1 LEEGGSEIVLC
12 LSVSIPIYGQ
22 GAESVWCRD
31 NISPMKIA
39 TWNVNSIR
47 SRVERVVDWTRRERP
62 DVLCLQ
68 EIKTTDDL
76 FPLEPFAALGY
87 EAEVFGQKT
96 YNGVAILSLKPL
108 SKVVRNL
115 PDDEP
120 GAPSRLIAATV
131 GRTRIVNVYVP
142 NGQSPESD
150 KFVYKMDWLKRLRA
164 FLDETAKPAD
174 SLVLLGDF
182 NIAPEE
188 RDVRYIDLW
197 RGHVHFHPQE
207 HAALTRITSWGLHD
221 LLRKTHD
228 EGGLYSWWDY
238 RQLAFQK
245 NNGLRIDLI
254 LGTAPILKRCKD
266 VVIHRDERKGESPS
280 DHVPVVA
287 ELK

>member
-1 LEEGGSEIVLC
+1 M
-12 LSVSIPIYGQ
+12 
-22 GAESVWCRD
+22 R
-31 NISPMKIA
+31 IA

-47 SRVERVVDWTRRERP
+47 SRVERVIAWTEKERP

-68 EIKTTDDL
+68 EIKTTDDG
-76 FPLEPFAALGY
+76 FPVDRFAELGY
-87 EAEVFGQKT
+87 HAEVFGQKT
-96 YNGVAILSLKPL
+96 YNGVALLSLKPVT
-108 SKVVRNL
+108 KVARNL

-120 GAPSRLIAATV
+120 EAPRRLIAGTV

-164 FLDETAKPAD
+164 FLEETADPGDA
-174 SLVLLGDF
+174 LVLLGDF

-188 RDVRYIDLW
+188 RDVRYIEQW
-197 RGHVHFHPQE
+197 RGGIHFHPKE
-207 HAALTRITSWGLHD
+207 HAALAKITGWGLHD
-221 LLRKTHD
+221 LLRKHHE

-254 LGTAPILKRCKD
+254 LGTKKMYDRCTG
-266 VVIHRDERKGESPS
+266 VEIFRDERKGESPS

-287 ELK
+287 SFK

>member
-1 LEEGGSEIVLC
+1 MRV
-12 LSVSIPIYGQ
+12 
-22 GAESVWCRD
+22 
-31 NISPMKIA
+31 A

-47 SRVERVVDWTRRERP
+47 SRVERVVAWTERERP

-68 EIKTTDDL
+68 EIKTTDDG
-76 FPLEPFAALGY
+76 FPLDRFAELGY
-87 EAEVFGQKT
+87 HAEVFGQKT
-96 YNGVAILSLKPL
+96 YNGVALLSLKPV

-115 PDDEP
+115 PGDEED
-120 GAPSRLIAATV
+120 APRRLIAGTV

-164 FLDETAKPAD
+164 FLDETADPGDA
-174 SLVLLGDF
+174 LVLLGDF

-188 RDVRYIDLW
+188 RDVRYIEQW
-197 RGHVHFHPQE
+197 RGGIHFHPKE
-207 HAALTRITSWGLHD
+207 HAALAKITSWGLHD
-221 LLRKTHD
+221 LLRKHHE

-254 LGTAPILKRCKD
+254 LGTQKMYDRCTG
-266 VVIHRDERKGESPS
+266 VEIFRDERKGESPS

-287 ELK
+287 SFK

>member
-1 LEEGGSEIVLC
+1 MRV
-12 LSVSIPIYGQ
+12 
-22 GAESVWCRD
+22 
-31 NISPMKIA
+31 A

-47 SRVERVVDWTRRERP
+47 SRVERVVAWTERERP

-68 EIKTTDDL
+68 EIKTTDDG
-76 FPLEPFAALGY
+76 FPVERFAELGY
-87 EAEVFGQKT
+87 HAEVFGQKT
-96 YNGVAILSLKPL
+96 YNGVAILSLEPL

-115 PDDEP
+115 PDDEEE
-120 GAPSRLIAATV
+120 APRRLIAGTV
-131 GRTRIVNVYVP
+131 AGVRIVNVYVP

-150 KFVYKMDWLKRLRA
+150 KFVYKMDWLARLRA
-164 FLDETAKPAD
+164 FLDETAKPGG
-174 SLVLLGDF
+174 SLLLLGDF

-197 RGHVHFHPQE
+197 RGHIHFHPKE
-207 HAALTRITSWGLHD
+207 HAALARITSWGLHD
-221 LLRKTHD
+221 LLRKHHE

-254 LGTAPILKRCKD
+254 LGTKRMLNRCTG
-266 VVIHRDERKGESPS
+266 VEIFRDERKGESPS

-287 ELK
+287 EFK